1 MQAAVDQSA
10 EIADFRFT
18 PAALNLAD
26 RRPGISAFMRIRD
39 GAFSLEAA
47 IRSHINHFDEIV
59 AVYNRST
66 DATADILTRLAT
78 EFGPKLR
85 VFHYLPLVYPPGS
98 AGHAREPAHSPHSL
112 VNYYNFALSQ
122 TRFSHATKLDD
133 DHIAMSDTL
142 SSLVADVRA
151 GRAAVDE
158 LACFSGINLAR
169 DHTGRVG
176 VLRHEP
182 FAGNGDH
189 WIFPVTGETYFVWD
203 RRFER
208 LRHPGMRRRF
218 YSIAYWHLK
227 YLKPDF
233 GFANY
238 ELAQNPSSR
247 YAKRLKVLRDD
258 RLVID
263 LGELA
268 SLAAA
273 RPRLLDRAAELGIPV
288 PDRDRIMAARRRE
301 AIARFAGQHVEQAG
315 ARDAELLPFL
325 RS

>member
-1 MQAAVDQSA
+1 MQSA
-10 EIADFRFT
+10 VNQPADIADFRFT
-18 PAALNLAD
+18 SAALNLAD

-59 AVYNRST
+59 AVHNRST
-66 DATADILTRLAT
+66 DATADILARLAT

-85 VFHYLPLVYPPGS
+85 VFHYLPDVHPPGS

-112 VNYYNFALSQ
+112 VNYYNFALCQ

-133 DHIAMSDTL
+133 DHIAMAAATSR
-142 SSLVADVRA
+142 LVADVRA
-151 GRAAVDE
+151 RRAAVGE
-158 LACFSGINLAR
+158 LACFSGVNLAR
-169 DHTGRVG
+169 DRAGKVG

-189 WIFPVTGETYFVWD
+189 WIFPVSGQTYFVWD
-203 RRFER
+203 RRFEK
-208 LRHPGMRRRF
+208 LQHPGMCRRF
-218 YSIAYWHLK
+218 HAIAYWHLK

-238 ELAQNPSSR
+238 ELAKNPHSR
-247 YAKRLKVLRDD
+247 YAKRLKVLHED

-263 LGELA
+263 LDELA
-268 SLAAA
+268 ALAAA
-273 RPRLLDRAAELGIPV
+273 APRLLDYVADLGMPV
-288 PDRDRIMAARRRE
+288 PDRDRIIAARRRE
-301 AIARFAGQHVEQAG
+301 AVATFAGQHLGQVA
-315 ARDAELLPFL
+315 ANDAELLPFL
-325 RS
+325 SS